1 MKICN
6 IKYVT
11 LKLLQI
17 NMCDLSIQWFKGAVK
32 YPCMLM
38 VTSEKHFSRSGER
51 KRAEK
56 TIWTIC
62 ILVLCL
68 QMAKRD
74 LRDAV
79 SFHSLLQ
86 IAEHL

>member
-32 YPCMLM
+32 YPCMLKGNKWE
-38 VTSEKHFSRSGER
+38 T
-51 KRAEK
+51 
-56 TIWTIC
+56 
-62 ILVLCL
+62 L
-68 QMAKRD
+68 
-74 LRDAV
+74 
-79 SFHSLLQ
+79 
-86 IAEHL
+86 